1 MRASLLV
8 AALCLI
14 LTAPAATAHTAI
26 FSADDRVRAS
36 AGLLNEPTST
46 YAVTGLDLCFTQNS
60 TARTPITGTS
70 LNPGALTV
78 VLKAPNGETHTSALS
93 VPFGRA
99 NCVAFETPLVLTM
112 PGQYL
117 LDISGQINGT
127 SFAET
132 NVKAGGA
139 VRDRSNITFPQENV
153 IADHEAEDRIQQLES
168 DMAAMQARIDEMEE
182 DKDDDGGN
190 FAPNVAPAVL
200 IMGLVGLVAFL
211 RRR

>member
-8 AALCLI
+8 AALCLV
-14 LTAPAATAHTAI
+14 LTVPAASAHTSI

-36 AGLLNEPTST
+36 AGLLSEPTST
-46 YAVTGLDLCFTQNS
+46 YAVTGLDLCFTQNN
-60 TARTPITGTS
+60 TARTPITGTN

-78 VLKAPNGETHTSALS
+78 VLKAPNGETHTSVLS

-99 NCVAFETPLVLTM
+99 NCVVFETPLVLTM
-112 PGQYL
+112 PGQYV

-127 SFAET
+127 SFSET

-139 VRDRSNITFPQENV
+139 VRDRANITFPQEGV
-153 IADHEAEDRIQQLES
+153 IADHESQARIQQLES
-168 DMAAMQARIDEMEE
+168 DMAAMQARIDEM
-182 DKDDDGGN
+182 DAKKDDGN